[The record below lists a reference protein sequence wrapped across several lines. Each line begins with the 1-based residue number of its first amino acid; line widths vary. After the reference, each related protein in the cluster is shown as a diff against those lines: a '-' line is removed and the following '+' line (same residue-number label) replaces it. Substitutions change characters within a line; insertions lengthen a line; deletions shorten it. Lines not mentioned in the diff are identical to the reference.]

1 MNMQRGS
8 VTAELCHDER
18 GQAMVEFAIVVPLL
32 LLLMV
37 AVFEFGRA
45 WNVYHAETD
54 AARLGARSAAVAD
67 PSTTQDS
74 VYAIIHRALARDA
87 IDTTTATI
95 TLTGW
100 RAGTGTPLTVALT
113 VPYTFVIL
121 RPLMM
126 WTNSQ
131 ASITLRSTFVM
142 RNE

>member
-1 MNMQRGS
+1 MKTPERDAKRVS
-8 VTAELCHDER
+8 RDER
-18 GQAMVEFAIVVPLL
+18 GQAMVEFAIVFPLL

-45 WNVYHAETD
+45 WNVYHAEND

-67 PSTTQDS
+67 PATTQDS
-74 VYAIIHRALARDA
+74 VYAIIRRALARDA
-87 IDTTTATI
+87 IDTSTTII
-95 TLTGW
+95 TLSGW
-100 RAGTGTPLTVALT
+100 RAGAGTPVTVSLQ

-126 WTNSQ
+126 WSN
-131 ASITLRSTFVM
+131 AEAAITLRSTFVM

>member
-1 MNMQRGS
+1 MNTSERWARGIRR
-8 VTAELCHDER
+8 DER
-18 GQAMVEFAIVVPLL
+18 GQAMVEFAIVVPLV
-32 LLLMV
+32 LLMMV
-37 AVFEFGRA
+37 AIFEFGRA

-67 PSTTQDS
+67 PATTQDS
-74 VYAIIHRALARDA
+74 VYAIINRALARDA
-87 IDTTTATI
+87 IDTSSATI

-100 RAGTGTPLTVALT
+100 RAGTGTPVTVALQ
-113 VPYTFVIL
+113 VPYKFVIL

-126 WTNSQ
+126 WTTSQ